1 MLELRWLEKKILI
14 RTTDDAVI
22 GYHLKR
28 VLQYRQQ
35 LMMPVGGWTQSE
47 EPQRRPEW
55 TPWAD
60 VLTVKGY

>member
-1 MLELRWLEKKILI
+1 MIELRWMIRESDEVNLDGPGPILN
-14 RTTDDAVI
+14 
-22 GYHLKR
+22 R

-35 LMMPVGGWTQSE
+35 VMMPVGGWTQGE

-60 VLTVKGY
+60 VPTVKGY